1 MQFAQYEP
9 YLLVG
14 LVGWSLLFFVVGL
27 WPFDFHWPGEW
38 RIYYW
43 PTPINGPLNFLSF
56 LPFGVFVA
64 ALGYVTKYA
73 LEDKGLRDTRMRI
86 KTYRIIEEEQRLT
99 MEILQHKIAIA
110 KIQAQFAPKDPND
123 P

>member
-56 LPFGVFVA
+56 LPFGLFVA
-64 ALGYVTKYA
+64 ALGYGASPVLTVAIFCCLMSLSVEVAQLFLPGRFPSLADVTLNTLGGVTGA
-73 LEDKGLRDTRMRI
+73 VIFLRS
-86 KTYRIIEEEQRLT
+86 
-99 MEILQHKIAIA
+99 A
-110 KIQAQFAPKDPND
+110 
-123 P
+123 